1 MQDILQR
8 LTSSLMQSYD
18 AHGGI
23 NHLDGVNL
31 PSKSIIADITKDL
44 LTLLFPG
51 FFQEKLIHS
60 QQLKTETHQ
69 LVEKVFGCLQKEI
82 EKSLRYHLPEGRLE
96 ANVTSLAKELTMT
109 LLSKIPDLKDIL
121 RTDIDAAY
129 NGDPAALSRN
139 EIIVAYP
146 FVEAIAVQRMAHEL
160 YRNQVALI
168 PRIMTEWAHSRT
180 GMDLHPGASIG
191 SHFFIDHGTGTV
203 IGETSIIGDHVKMYQ
218 GVALIGRSLK
228 GGQALRGTRRHPI
241 IEDRVTLYA
250 NATIMG
256 GDTTVGMR
264 STIGANVFLTHSVPP
279 DSLVLNDAIDLKVL
293 DKKDRNLKEDGEK
306 PPVEQV

>member
-1 MQDILQR
+1 
-8 LTSSLMQSYD
+8 
-18 AHGGI
+18 
-23 NHLDGVNL
+23 
-31 PSKSIIADITKDL
+31 
-44 LTLLFPG
+44 
-51 FFQEKLIHS
+51 
-60 QQLKTETHQ
+60 
-69 LVEKVFGCLQKEI
+69 
-82 EKSLRYHLPEGRLE
+82 
-96 ANVTSLAKELTMT
+96 MT

-203 IGETSIIGDHVKMYQ
+203 IGETSIIGDHVKMHKE
-218 GVALIGRSLK
+218 SL
-228 GGQALRGTRRHPI
+228 
-241 IEDRVTLYA
+241 
-250 NATIMG
+250 
-256 GDTTVGMR
+256 
-264 STIGANVFLTHSVPP
+264 
-279 DSLVLNDAIDLKVL
+279 
-293 DKKDRNLKEDGEK
+293 
-306 PPVEQV
+306 

>member
-1 MQDILQR
+1 
-8 LTSSLMQSYD
+8 
-18 AHGGI
+18 
-23 NHLDGVNL
+23 
-31 PSKSIIADITKDL
+31 
-44 LTLLFPG
+44 
-51 FFQEKLIHS
+51 
-60 QQLKTETHQ
+60 
-69 LVEKVFGCLQKEI
+69 
-82 EKSLRYHLPEGRLE
+82 
-96 ANVTSLAKELTMT
+96 MT
-109 LLSKIPDLKDIL
+109 LLSKIPVLKDIL
-121 RTDIDAAY
+121 RTEIDAAF

-228 GGQALRGTRRHPI
+228 GGQALRGTRRH
-241 IEDRVTLYA
+241 
-250 NATIMG
+250 
-256 GDTTVGMR
+256 
-264 STIGANVFLTHSVPP
+264 
-279 DSLVLNDAIDLKVL
+279 
-293 DKKDRNLKEDGEK
+293 
-306 PPVEQV
+306 